1 MTEPSI
7 DTPSSIIVRVM
18 MGGIGHLTVGSK
30 YVFPEIYG
38 TTSKADDLLL
48 RPDLRIA
55 GKVFPVE
62 EARVAFVCP
71 DIFCAA

>member
-1 MTEPSI
+1 MCSP
-7 DTPSSIIVRVM
+7 
-18 MGGIGHLTVGSK
+18 
-30 YVFPEIYG
+30 FPEIYG